1 LNMNAHHDHSD
12 VTVARRIT
20 VLGATG
26 SIGRQ
31 ALDVIR
37 RSRGRLAVRA
47 LAAATSVEALAA
59 QVMEFRPVKV
69 AMADPG
75 AASELASRLG
85 RALGGDAPEVL
96 PGEAAVRALA
106 AEPEADVV
114 LNALVGSAGLTP
126 SLAALEAGL
135 VLALA
140 NKESLVTAGPLVMA
154 AARARGTLV
163 PVDSEHSSLFRCV
176 RSLGSRG
183 ARAVILTASGG
194 AFRDWPL
201 ERMKDVTPE
210 MALRHPVWNMGR
222 RVTVD
227 SATMMNKALEV
238 IEAQH
243 LFGLD
248 ASKVR
253 VVIHPQAYVHGMVEL
268 ADGTLLAHVGPP
280 DMRVPIA
287 YALNYPEDPE
297 PLGPAPD
304 LARVGS
310 LQFEEPDPR
319 RFPCLDL
326 GYRAAEEGGTSPAVL
341 NAADEVAVE
350 AFLSGRVAF
359 PEIAELVR
367 RVMDESGVE
376 AVESPEQIFE
386 ADARARGAARRLIEG

>member
-1 LNMNAHHDHSD
+1 MNGDFAQGNVKVPRLVS
-12 VTVARRIT
+12 

-37 RSRGRLAVRA
+37 RSHGRLAVRA
-47 LAAATSVEALAA
+47 LAAARSVEAIAA
-59 QVMEFRPVKV
+59 QVTEFRPAKV
-69 AMADPG
+69 AMADPA
-75 AASELASRLG
+75 AASDLELRLE
-85 RALGGDAPEVL
+85 RALGGDAPEVAS
-96 PGEAAVRALA
+96 GDAAVRALA

-114 LNALVGSAGLTP
+114 LNALVGSAGLMP
-126 SLAALEAGL
+126 SLAALEAGR

-140 NKESLVTAGPLVMA
+140 NKESLVMAGPLVMA
-154 AARARGTLV
+154 AARERGTLV

-183 ARAVILTASGG
+183 ARAVTLTASGG
-194 AFRDWPL
+194 AFKDWPL
-201 ERMKDVTPE
+201 ERMKNVTPE

-243 LFGLD
+243 LFGLE
-248 ASKVR
+248 ASNVR

-268 ADGTLLAHVGPP
+268 ADGTLIAHIGPP

-287 YALNYPEDPE
+287 YALSYPEDPE
-297 PLGPAPD
+297 PLGAAPE
-304 LARVGS
+304 LAAVGS
-310 LQFEEPDPR
+310 LQFEEPDRR
-319 RFPCLDL
+319 RFPCLEL
-326 GYRAAEEGGTSPAVL
+326 GYRAAGEGGTSPAVL

-350 AFLSGRVAF
+350 AFLEGRIAF
-359 PEIAELVR
+359 PEIAELAR
-367 RVMDESGVE
+367 RVMDERGAE
-376 AVESPEQIFE
+376 AIESPEQVFE
-386 ADARARGAARRLIEG
+386 ADAGARAAALRLIEG